1 MKEDQVVE
9 LAREQ
14 LIEMYR
20 RMMRIRSFEE
30 QVVELAARGELPG
43 AAHTSIGEEATVVG
57 ACMAL
62 RTDDYMVG
70 THRSHGHPIGKGADL
85 KRLFAELLGKSTG
98 VNRGKGGS
106 MHLADFSIGSVGET
120 SIVGS
125 GLPVAAGAAL
135 GAQVLGQDRVALC
148 FFGDGAS
155 NEGAFHEA
163 LNLAAVWDL
172 PAVFVCENNGYA
184 VSMPASRA
192 VAVKDIADRAK
203 AYDMP
208 GVAVDGQD
216 PIAVYEVV
224 HQAVER
230 ARSGNGP
237 SIVEAKTYRYRE
249 HAEGFGGGAP
259 YRTDDEV
266 AAWRKRDPVPAFR
279 ARLIEQGVLT
289 SADADSL
296 DAAVHQEVADA
307 LEFARRSDYPA
318 PEEAFEGMYSTPI
331 QTTAPAGLAA
341 GGAR

>member
-1 MKEDQVVE
+1 MK
-9 LAREQ
+9 LTGEQ

-20 RMMRIRSFEE
+20 RMVRIRSFEE
-30 QVVELAARGELPG
+30 TVVDLAARGELAG

-70 THRSHGHPIGKGADL
+70 THRSHGHPIGKGAAL
-85 KRLFAELLGKSTG
+85 KRLFAELLGKRTG
-98 VNRGKGGS
+98 VNQGKGGS
-106 MHLADFSIGSVGET
+106 MHLADFSVGSVGET

-163 LNLAAVWDL
+163 LNLAAVWNL

-192 VAVKDIADRAK
+192 VAVKDIADRAA
-203 AYDMP
+203 AYGMP
-208 GVAVDGQD
+208 GAAVDGQD
-216 PIAVYEVV
+216 PVAVYEAVQ
-224 HQAVER
+224 HAVER

-237 SIVEAKTYRYRE
+237 SLVEAKTYRYRE

-266 AAWRKRDPVPAFR
+266 AAWQKRDPVTTFR
-279 ARLIEQGVLT
+279 AQLIEQSVV
-289 SADADSL
+289 SASDADAI
-296 DAAVHQEVADA
+296 AAQVRQEVAEA
-307 LEFARRSDYPA
+307 LEYARQSEYPE
-318 PEEAFEGMYSTPI
+318 PQEAFEGMYSTPI
-331 QTTAPAGLAA
+331 RIPVTA
-341 GGAR
+341 

>member
-1 MKEDQVVE
+1 ME
-9 LAREQ
+9 LSHEQ

-20 RMMRIRSFEE
+20 RMLRIRLFEE
-30 QVVELAARGELPG
+30 QVIELVARGDMPG
-43 AAHTSIGEEATVVG
+43 AAHTSIGEEGTVVG

-85 KRLFAELLGKSTG
+85 KRLVAELLGKSTG

-106 MHLADFSIGSVGET
+106 MHLADFSVGSVGET

-172 PAVFVCENNGYA
+172 PVVFVCENNGYA
-184 VSMPASRA
+184 VTMPATRS
-192 VAVKDIADRAK
+192 VAVKDIADRGR
-203 AYDMP
+203 AYDIP

-216 PIAVYEVV
+216 PIAVYEAVQ
-224 HQAVER
+224 QAVDR
-230 ARSGNGP
+230 ARAGQGP
-237 SIVEAKTYRYRE
+237 SLVEAKTYRYRE
-249 HAEGFGGGAP
+249 HSEGFGAGFA

-266 AAWRKRDPVPAFR
+266 AAWRKRDPVPTFR
-279 ARLIEQGVLT
+279 ARLIEEQVL
-289 SADADSL
+289 SGDALRDL
-296 DAAVHQEVADA
+296 EETVRQQVADA
-307 LEFARRSDYPA
+307 LEFARQSPWPA
-318 PEEAFEGMYSTPI
+318 PDEAYEGMYSTPV
-331 QTTAPAGLAA
+331 QSAA
-341 GGAR
+341 AV

>member
-1 MKEDQVVE
+1 ME
-9 LAREQ
+9 LTREQ

-20 RMMRIRSFEE
+20 RMTRIRLFEE

-85 KRLFAELLGKSTG
+85 KRLFAELLGKETG

-106 MHLADFSIGSVGET
+106 MHLADFSVGSVGET

-184 VSMPASRA
+184 VTMPASRS
-192 VAVKDIADRAK
+192 VAVKDIADRAR
-203 AYDMP
+203 AYDIP
-208 GVAVDGQD
+208 GAAVDGQD
-216 PIAVYEVV
+216 PIAVYEAVS
-224 HQAVER
+224 QAVDR
-230 ARSGNGP
+230 ARAGNGP
-237 SIVEAKTYRYRE
+237 SLIEAKTYRYRE
-249 HAEGFGGGAP
+249 HAEGFGEGFA

-279 ARLIEQGVLT
+279 ARLIEEGVLSEAEASEVE
-289 SADADSL
+289 SAVRQEIADGI
-296 DAAVHQEVADA
+296 
-307 LEFARRSDYPA
+307 EFARQSPW
-318 PEEAFEGMYSTPI
+318 PSPHEAFEGMFATPV
-331 QTTAPAGLAA
+331 QAVPAAV
-341 GGAR
+341 

>member
-1 MKEDQVVE
+1 MVE
-9 LAREQ
+9 LTGEQ

-20 RMMRIRSFEE
+20 RMRRIRSFEE
-30 QVVELAARGELPG
+30 QVIELVARGDMPG

-85 KRLFAELLGKSTG
+85 KRLVAELLGKSTG

-106 MHLADFSIGSVGET
+106 MHLADFSVGSVGET

-163 LNLAAVWDL
+163 LNLAAVWQL
-172 PAVFVCENNGYA
+172 PAIFVCENNGYA
-184 VSMPASRA
+184 VSMPATRS
-192 VAVKDIADRAK
+192 VAVKDIADRAR

-208 GVAVDGQD
+208 GAAVDGQD
-216 PIAVYEVV
+216 PIAVYEAV
-224 HQAVER
+224 HAAVER
-230 ARSGNGP
+230 ARAGNGP
-237 SIVEAKTYRYRE
+237 SLVEAKTYRYRE

-259 YRTDDEV
+259 YRTEDEV
-266 AAWRKRDPVPAFR
+266 SAWRKRDPVPTFR
-279 ARLIEQGVLT
+279 AHLIEQGLL
-289 SADADSL
+289 SDADADSL
-296 DAAVHQEVADA
+296 DAAVRQEVVDA
-307 LEFARRSDYPA
+307 LEFARNSPWPA
-318 PEEAFEGMYSTPI
+318 PEDAFEGMYSTPI
-331 QTTAPAGLAA
+331 RVAV

>member
-1 MKEDQVVE
+1 VVD
-9 LAREQ
+9 LSNDQ

-20 RMMRIRSFEE
+20 RMVRVRFFEE
-30 QVVELAARGELPG
+30 QVVDLAARGELPG
-43 AAHTSIGEEATVVG
+43 AAHTSIGEEGTVVG

-70 THRSHGHPIGKGADL
+70 THRSHGHPIGKGAPL
-85 KRLFAELLGKSTG
+85 NRLFAELLGKETG
-98 VNRGKGGS
+98 VNHGKGGS

-184 VSMPASRA
+184 VTMPATRA
-192 VAVKDIADRAK
+192 VSVKDIADRAR

-216 PIAVYEVV
+216 PIAVYEAV
-224 HQAVER
+224 HEAVER

-237 SIVEAKTYRYRE
+237 SLVEAKTYRYRE
-249 HAEGFGGGAP
+249 HAEGFGGGMP
-259 YRTDDEV
+259 YRTAEELES
-266 AAWRKRDPVPAFR
+266 WRKRDPVPTFR
-279 ARLIEQGVLT
+279 AKLAEQGVLT
-289 SADADSL
+289 AEEADQVEAQ
-296 DAAVHQEVADA
+296 VHKDIADA
-307 LEFARRSDYPA
+307 LEFARQSPYPE
-318 PEEAFEGMYSTPI
+318 PEEAYEGMFSTPVGP
-331 QTTAPAGLAA
+331 APAAV
-341 GGAR
+341 

>member
-1 MKEDQVVE
+1 MPSGHLGEHKEDVVE
-9 LAREQ
+9 LTREQ
-14 LIEMYR
+14 LMEMYG
-20 RMMRIRSFEE
+20 RMVRIRSFEE
-30 QVVELAARGELPG
+30 QVVELAARGELAG
-43 AAHTSIGEEATVVG
+43 AAHTSIGEEATIVG

-70 THRSHGHPIGKGADL
+70 THRSHGHPIGKGAAL
-85 KRLFAELLGKSTG
+85 QRLFAELLGKRTG
-98 VNRGKGGS
+98 VNHGKGGS
-106 MHLADFSIGSVGET
+106 MHLADFSVGSVGET

-163 LNLAAVWDL
+163 LNLAAVWRL

-184 VSMPASRA
+184 VTTPASRS

-216 PIAVYEVV
+216 PIAVYEAVQ
-224 HQAVER
+224 QAVGR

-237 SIVEAKTYRYRE
+237 SLIEAKTYRYRE
-249 HAEGFGGGAP
+249 HAEGFGGGVP
-259 YRTDDEV
+259 YRADDEV
-266 AAWRKRDPVPAFR
+266 AAWRKRDPVSTFR
-279 ARLIEQGVLT
+279 AQLIEQGIL
-289 SADADSL
+289 SASDADSL
-296 DAAVHQEVADA
+296 EAGVRQEVAEA
-307 LEFARRSDYPA
+307 LEFARQSPYPA

-331 QTTAPAGLAA
+331 QTPVAA
-341 GGAR
+341 V

>member
-1 MKEDQVVE
+1 VE
-9 LAREQ
+9 LTREQ

-20 RMMRIRSFEE
+20 RMTRIRLFEE

-85 KRLFAELLGKSTG
+85 KRLFAELLGKETG

-106 MHLADFSIGSVGET
+106 MHLADFSVGSVGET

-184 VSMPASRA
+184 VTMPASRS
-192 VAVKDIADRAK
+192 VAVKDIADRAR
-203 AYDMP
+203 AYDIP
-208 GVAVDGQD
+208 GAAVDGQD
-216 PIAVYEVV
+216 PIAVYEAVS
-224 HQAVER
+224 QAVDR
-230 ARSGNGP
+230 ARAGNGP
-237 SIVEAKTYRYRE
+237 SLIEAKTYRYRE
-249 HAEGFGGGAP
+249 HAEGFGEGFA

-279 ARLIEQGVLT
+279 ARLIEEGVLSEAEASEVE
-289 SADADSL
+289 SAVRQEIADGI
-296 DAAVHQEVADA
+296 
-307 LEFARRSDYPA
+307 EFARQSPW
-318 PEEAFEGMYSTPI
+318 PSPHEAFEGMFATPV
-331 QTTAPAGLAA
+331 QAVPAAV
-341 GGAR
+341 

>member
-1 MKEDQVVE
+1 VE
-9 LAREQ
+9 LTREQ

-20 RMMRIRSFEE
+20 RMTRIRLFEE

-85 KRLFAELLGKSTG
+85 KRLFAELLGKETG

-106 MHLADFSIGSVGET
+106 MHLADFSVGSVGET

-184 VSMPASRA
+184 VTMPASRS
-192 VAVKDIADRAK
+192 VAVKDIADRAR
-203 AYDMP
+203 AYDIP
-208 GVAVDGQD
+208 GAAVDGQD
-216 PIAVYEVV
+216 PIAVHEAVS
-224 HQAVER
+224 QAVDR
-230 ARSGNGP
+230 ARAGNGP
-237 SIVEAKTYRYRE
+237 SLIEAKTYRYRE
-249 HAEGFGGGAP
+249 HAEGFGEGFA

-279 ARLIEQGVLT
+279 ARLIEEGVLSEAEASEVE
-289 SADADSL
+289 SAVRQEIADGI
-296 DAAVHQEVADA
+296 
-307 LEFARRSDYPA
+307 EFARQSPW
-318 PEEAFEGMYSTPI
+318 PSPHEAFEGMFATPV
-331 QTTAPAGLAA
+331 QAVPAAV
-341 GGAR
+341 

>member
-1 MKEDQVVE
+1 MA
-9 LAREQ
+9 LSNEQ
-14 LIEMYR
+14 LVEMYR
-20 RMMRIRSFEE
+20 RMLRIRFFEE
-30 QVVELAARGELPG
+30 QVVDLAASGELPG
-43 AAHTSIGEEATVVG
+43 AAHTSIGEEGTVVG

-70 THRSHGHPIGKGADL
+70 THRSHGHPIGKGAPL
-85 KRLFAELLGKSTG
+85 NRLFAELLGKQTG
-98 VNRGKGGS
+98 VNHGKGGS

-192 VAVKDIADRAK
+192 VAVKDIADRAR

-208 GVAVDGQD
+208 GAAVDGQD
-216 PIAVYEVV
+216 PIAVYEAV
-224 HQAVER
+224 HEAVER
-230 ARSGNGP
+230 ARSGSGP
-237 SIVEAKTYRYRE
+237 SLVEAKTYRYRE
-249 HAEGFGGGAP
+249 HAEGFGGGMP
-259 YRTDDEV
+259 YRTAEELES
-266 AAWRKRDPVPAFR
+266 WRKRDPVLTFR
-279 ARLIEQGVLT
+279 ANLIEQGVLT
-289 SADADSL
+289 ADQADQL
-296 DAAVHQEVADA
+296 EAEVREDIAEA
-307 LEFARRSDYPA
+307 LEFARQSPYPQ
-318 PEEAFEGMYSTPI
+318 PEEAYEGMFSTPVGP
-331 QTTAPAGLAA
+331 APAAV
-341 GGAR
+341 

>member
-1 MKEDQVVE
+1 VE
-9 LAREQ
+9 LTREH

-20 RMMRIRSFEE
+20 RMLRIRLFEE

-85 KRLFAELLGKSTG
+85 KRLFAELLGKETG

-184 VSMPASRA
+184 VTTPASRS
-192 VAVKDIADRAK
+192 VAVKDIADRAR
-203 AYDMP
+203 AYDIP

-216 PIAVYEVV
+216 PIAVCEAVQ
-224 HQAVER
+224 QAVER
-230 ARSGNGP
+230 ARAGEGP
-237 SIVEAKTYRYRE
+237 SLVEAKTYRYRE
-249 HAEGFGGGAP
+249 HAEGFGGGAA

-266 AAWRKRDPVPAFR
+266 AAWRKRDPVTTFR
-279 ARLIEQGVLT
+279 ARLIEEGILT
-289 SADADSL
+289 AADADGL
-296 DAAVHQEVADA
+296 EAAVRQEVSDG
-307 LEFARRSDYPA
+307 LEFARQSPYPT
-318 PEEAFEGMYSTPI
+318 PEKAFEGLYTTPV
-331 QTTAPAGLAA
+331 QAAPAAV
-341 GGAR
+341 

>member
-1 MKEDQVVE
+1 ME
-9 LAREQ
+9 LSNEQ
-14 LIEMYR
+14 LVEMYR
-20 RMMRIRSFEE
+20 RMVRIRYFEE
-30 QVVELAARGELPG
+30 QVVELVARGEMPG
-43 AAHTSIGEEATVVG
+43 AAHTSIGEEGTVVG

-62 RTDDYMVG
+62 RIDDYMVG

-85 KRLFAELLGKSTG
+85 KRLVAELLGKRTG

-106 MHLADFSIGSVGET
+106 MHLADFSVGSVGET

-184 VSMPASRA
+184 VSMPATRS
-192 VAVKDIADRAK
+192 VSVNDIADRAR
-203 AYDMP
+203 AYDIP
-208 GVAVDGQD
+208 GVSVDGQD
-216 PIAVYEVV
+216 PIAVYEAV
-224 HQAVER
+224 HEAVER

-237 SIVEAKTYRYRE
+237 SLVEAKTYRYRE

-259 YRTDDEV
+259 YRTQDELES
-266 AAWRKRDPVPAFR
+266 WRKRDPVPTLR
-279 ARLIEQGVLT
+279 ARLVDLGVL
-289 SADADSL
+289 SAAEVDALEAS
-296 DAAVHQEVADA
+296 VRQEVADA
-307 LEFARRSDYPA
+307 LQFARDSPYPT
-318 PEEAFEGMYSTPI
+318 PDEAFEGMFTTPVPSTPV
-331 QTTAPAGLAA
+331 LA
-341 GGAR
+341 